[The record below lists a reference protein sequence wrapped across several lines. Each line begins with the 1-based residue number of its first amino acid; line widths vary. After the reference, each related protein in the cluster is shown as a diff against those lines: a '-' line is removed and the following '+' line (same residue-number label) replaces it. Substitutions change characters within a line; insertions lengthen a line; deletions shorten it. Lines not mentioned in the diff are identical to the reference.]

1 MIKQQIRFRL
11 NGKLVEIEVKPNA
24 TLLDVLRYQLKLT
37 GTKEGCG
44 RGDCGTCTVLLDG
57 KAVYSCLILAP
68 KVNNRE
74 VVTIEGLGEPE
85 NLHPLQE
92 AFIAHSAAQCGF
104 CTPGMLL
111 SAKALLDETPHP
123 TREEVKSAISG
134 NLCRCTGYIQI
145 VEAILDAAER
155 MARTQK
161 R

>member
-1 MIKQQIRFRL
+1 MIMQQIRFKL
-11 NGKLVEIEVKPNA
+11 NGKLVAIKVNPNA

-68 KVNNRE
+68 KVNNRD

-111 SAKALLDETPHP
+111 SAKALLDETQHP
-123 TREEVKSAISG
+123 TREEVKRAISG

-155 MARTQK
+155 IARNRK

>member
-1 MIKQQIRFRL
+1 MIKQQIRFML
-11 NGKLVEIEVKPNA
+11 NGKLVAIEVNPNA

-123 TREEVKSAISG
+123 TREEVKRAISG